1 MNATPRPGS
10 RSSQGRPLEP
20 LWCATARLSTFHG
33 QQTAPSREN
42 HNGADCR
49 GAHPPPTRWRHVSE
63 DGKNATPRPGSCSSQ
78 RRPHEPLWLANA
90 RRTTPLGRQAAQ
102 SHVDHNGAK
111 CPARINAHA
120 CPPQAYMYHP
130 ARACRAKCP
139 GPPSSEGGFCRCSM
153 FVLRCFLFDVRYP
166 FWSFNFRS
174 FSCPFVSWVGVGSSA
189 FSCRC
194 PLYVARSSVC
204 AVQCL
209 FLRIGVLGARRNTRP
224 RQQYVRCLQVH

>member
-1 MNATPRPGS
+1 MAWHRRGRPLKGPVVWGAHPPPTRWRHVCQDAMNATPRPGS

-78 RRPHEPLWLANA
+78 RRPQEPLWLANA

-153 FVLRCFLFDVRYP
+153 FVVRCFLFGVRYP

-174 FSCPFVSWVGVGSSA
+174 FSRRFVS
-189 FSCRC
+189 
-194 PLYVARSSVC
+194 
-204 AVQCL
+204 
-209 FLRIGVLGARRNTRP
+209 
-224 RQQYVRCLQVH
+224 